1 MATLYLVRHGQ
12 TTFNLEKRLQ
22 GRQDSPL
29 TPLGM
34 EQAKALALQLS
45 KTPLWRAIAVHKVE
59 L

>member
-29 TPLGM
+29 TPLGV
-34 EQAKALALQLS
+34 EQVKDWLYNYLRHH
-45 KTPLWRAIAVHKVE
+45 LWRAIAVHKVE